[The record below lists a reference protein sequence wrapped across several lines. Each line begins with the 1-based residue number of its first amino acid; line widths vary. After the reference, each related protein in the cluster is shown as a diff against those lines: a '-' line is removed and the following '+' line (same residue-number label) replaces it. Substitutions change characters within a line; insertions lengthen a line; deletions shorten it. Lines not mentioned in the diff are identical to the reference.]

1 MKNIP
6 LVDLRRQ
13 YNSIKEEIENKVKK
27 VLEEGQYILGEEVRS
42 FEKEFAE
49 YCNAKYAVGVASGTD
64 ALVIALKVLG
74 IGPGDEVITVPNTFI
89 ATVDAI
95 ARNGATPVFCDI
107 NPETYN
113 IDIHQLERKITDR
126 TRSIL
131 AVHLYG
137 QPAEMNFIKKIADK
151 FGLYV
156 IEDACQAHGAEYMGR
171 RTGSLGDIAC
181 FSFYPSKNLGACGD
195 GGIIVTNSREFA
207 EKARMLRNYGQKI
220 KNRHDVVGFN
230 SRLDEIQAAIL
241 RVKLKHLDKWNDMRR
256 KWARLY
262 NKLLENSSVVT
273 PVEAKYAKY
282 VYHLYVIRSKERD
295 KLQQFLS
302 RKGISTSIHYPIP
315 IHLQRAYSYLGYK
328 EGDFPITEK
337 FAREILSLPM
347 FPELEK
353 DEVVYVCDQI
363 KRFESN
369 SNK

>member
-27 VLEEGQYILGEEVRS
+27 VLEEGQYILGEKVRS

-64 ALVIALKVLG
+64 ALVITLKVLG

-113 IDIHQLERKITDR
+113 IDVHQLERKITDR

-137 QPAEMNFIKKIADK
+137 QPAEMNFIKKIADE

-195 GGIIVTNSREFA
+195 GGVIVTNSREFA

-230 SRLDEIQAAIL
+230 SRLDEIQAVIL
-241 RVKLKHLDKWNDMRR
+241 RVKLKHLDKWNVMRR
-256 KWARLY
+256 KWARFY
-262 NKLLENSSVVT
+262 NELLENSSVVT
-273 PVEAKYAKY
+273 PVEAKHAKH

-302 RKGISTSIHYPIP
+302 RKGISTGIHYPIP

-328 EGDFPITEK
+328 GGDFPITEK

-347 FPELEK
+347 FPELEE
-353 DEVVYVCDQI
+353 DEVVYICDQI

-369 SNK
+369 SGK